1 MGNQPNAVGR
11 ERRRHRRFSCSLGA
25 EVVVRH
31 TSMLFRGSVR
41 DISRSGCFIESKAR
55 LKLASKQEVEL
66 QFSSRGIQVNSLAR
80 VMDIRPG
87 VGAGFEFIAE
97 DPRLEQ
103 PLLKLIGW
111 LDGGPDQ
118 GGAGSR

>member
-1 MGNQPNAVGR
+1 
-11 ERRRHRRFSCSLGA
+11 
-25 EVVVRH
+25 
-31 TSMLFRGSVR
+31 MLFRGSVR
-41 DISRSGCFIESKAR
+41 DISRSGCFIQSKAH
-55 LKLASKQEVEL
+55 LKLARMQEVEL
-66 QFSSRGIQVNSLAR
+66 QFSSRGLQVNSLAR

-111 LDGGPDQ
+111 LDGGQ
-118 GGAGSR
+118 ESGGAASS

>member
-1 MGNQPNAVGR
+1 MQNHSNTVGKD
-11 ERRRHRRFSCSLGA
+11 RRRHRRFSCSLGA
-25 EVVVRH
+25 EVVVRQS
-31 TSMLFRGSVR
+31 SMLFRGSVR

-55 LKLASKQEVEL
+55 LKLTRMQEVEL
-66 QFSSRGIQVNSLAR
+66 QFRSQGIQVNSLAR

-103 PLLKLIGW
+103 PLLKLIGR
-111 LDGGPDQ
+111 LDGGPESD
-118 GGAGSR
+118 GPASC

>member
-1 MGNQPNAVGR
+1 METHPNAVGK

-31 TSMLFRGSVR
+31 SSMLFRGSVR

-55 LKLASKQEVEL
+55 LKLARMQEVEL
-66 QFSSRGIQVNSLAR
+66 QFSSRGVQVTSLAR

-111 LDGGPDQ
+111 LDGGPEP
-118 GGAGSR
+118 AGPASR